1 MLALRVAEGGRL
13 EKELEYTR
21 NVLGEG
27 SGTTYELLIQTPK
40 NAKNLLNMESVLL
53 HFNSV
58 LEATQVEVEI
68 DGM

>member
-1 MLALRVAEGGRL
+1 M

-21 NVLGEG
+21 KVLGKG

-40 NAKNLLNMESVLL
+40 NAKNLLNMESMLL
-53 HFNSV
+53 HFHSV

-68 DGM
+68 DGV